1 LNYRPHIVVDMTA
14 ALRERAGIPQ
24 VARQTA
30 WILSQWQEADISAL
44 FLSIHERSE
53 ADRFSKRKKPP
64 LSTMEDAEYLADAL
78 GNTSQ
83 AGSETLRFLRRG
95 LRAAVGTSHPL
106 IPIEPGIFTDVIW
119 ESYFGPSLPPRCRSF
134 LAQLKLFRSSLTRAE
149 VLTRLRWRMPLAKLK
164 TPGVDFVIFQNPTP
178 IRVSPGTIK
187 IVRLHDLVPLLR
199 FDTQPQISYLMQDFY
214 QALSAC
220 IKDSIFVCVSEST
233 RDELVSLFPKA
244 KPKTF
249 VIPNSV
255 ALPTFREKPNREAP
269 RDPYFLAVGTIEP
282 RKNYRRLLE
291 AFRSYHLVHRGSC
304 RLVIVGHPGWHNQ
317 LELDELK
324 KAKKEGWL
332 TWFKEASPDELTDLY
347 RNAYALLSTSVHEGF
362 GIPPIEAAAFGTPG
376 VLSSLPVFRSHF
388 GEAAEYFDPYDSI
401 AITEALLRMTS
412 ARRAQLV
419 DQVREKAAKFEMHQE
434 LGHWQTLFAELA
446 LDKNGQTR
454 RRPSKALTPGYVPEN
469 SLG

>member
-1 LNYRPHIVVDMTA
+1 
-14 ALRERAGIPQ
+14 
-24 VARQTA
+24 
-30 WILSQWQEADISAL
+30 
-44 FLSIHERSE
+44 
-53 ADRFSKRKKPP
+53 
-64 LSTMEDAEYLADAL
+64 
-78 GNTSQ
+78 
-83 AGSETLRFLRRG
+83 
-95 LRAAVGTSHPL
+95 
-106 IPIEPGIFTDVIW
+106 
-119 ESYFGPSLPPRCRSF
+119 
-134 LAQLKLFRSSLTRAE
+134 
-149 VLTRLRWRMPLAKLK
+149 
-164 TPGVDFVIFQNPTP
+164 
-178 IRVSPGTIK
+178 
-187 IVRLHDLVPLLR
+187 
-199 FDTQPQISYLMQDFY
+199 
-214 QALSAC
+214 
-220 IKDSIFVCVSEST
+220 
-233 RDELVSLFPKA
+233 
-244 KPKTF
+244 
-249 VIPNSV
+249 
-255 ALPTFREKPNREAP
+255 
-269 RDPYFLAVGTIEP
+269 
-282 RKNYRRLLE
+282 
-291 AFRSYHLVHRGSC
+291 
-304 RLVIVGHPGWHNQ
+304 
-317 LELDELK
+317 LDELK